1 MSTLTADTL
10 LPLQPAPG
18 VTPQRVAKAEWIK
31 FRSLRSTWYSLGA
44 AMVVAIGLG
53 VLFAD
58 LRGNDIAN
66 HGGLPPGARFEDW
79 TQVSLRGLFLAQLA
93 VGVLGVLMIT
103 GEYSTGMIRA
113 SLSAVPGRSLILAA
127 KITVIG
133 VATFVAGTIASFI
146 AFTAGQAALSGHHY
160 GVSLSSP
167 GALRAV
173 IGGGLFLA
181 LVALL
186 GLGCG
191 FAIRST
197 GGALATLFGLLLVLP
212 LLAQALP
219 SNWQNHVVK
228 YLPFNAGTAVMSTVQ
243 RSDSLGPWAG
253 IGVLA
258 GWTAVAL
265 GVGLVMLR
273 RRDA

>member
-1 MSTLTADTL
+1 MLST
-10 LPLQPAPG
+10 
-18 VTPQRVAKAEWIK
+18 R
-31 FRSLRSTWYSLGA
+31 RSPS
-44 AMVVAIGLG
+44 
-53 VLFAD
+53 
-58 LRGNDIAN
+58 
-66 HGGLPPGARFEDW
+66 
-79 TQVSLRGLFLAQLA
+79 
-93 VGVLGVLMIT
+93 
-103 GEYSTGMIRA
+103 
-113 SLSAVPGRSLILAA
+113 
-127 KITVIG
+127 
-133 VATFVAGTIASFI
+133 
-146 AFTAGQAALSGHHY
+146 
-160 GVSLSSP
+160 
-167 GALRAV
+167 
-173 IGGGLFLA
+173 LFLA

-197 GGALATLFGLLLVLP
+197 GGALATLFGQLLVLP

-219 SNWQNHVVK
+219 NSWQNHIDK

-258 GWTAVAL
+258 LWAAVAL